1 MRSSDI
7 FREYVWLVKTIWQ
20 SGKITLEDL
29 SRLWEISELND
40 GSPMPRSTF
49 NRHRSAVQE
58 IFGIDIE
65 CDRSNGNVY
74 YIANA
79 DNLGSVMNWMV
90 SSLAVNNLITESRSI
105 QNRILLEP
113 VPFAGDTLQTIIEA
127 MKENRQIELTYQGY
141 GKPERNYTIEPYCIR
156 LFKQRWYILGHFDDK
171 FRLFSFD
178 RIVRFKISDLHFK
191 MPKDFDCEAYFA
203 EYFGMMTDSRV
214 KQERIV
220 IRAHGQE
227 RYYLRDLPLHHTQR
241 EIGST
246 ENTVDFELYLRPTT
260 DFLAAIF
267 SRAGWVEIISPRHLK
282 TELFNWSLAMLNRLD
297 NDSST
302 LPQWESN

>member
-7 FREYVWLVKTIWQ
+7 FREYVWLVETIWQ
-20 SGKITLEDL
+20 AGKITLDEL
-29 SRLWEISELND
+29 SRRWERSKLNN

-49 NRHRSAVQE
+49 NRHRSAVQD

-65 CDRSNGNVY
+65 CDRSNGNFY
-74 YIANA
+74 YISNA
-79 DNLGSVMNWMV
+79 DSLSSVMNWMV
-90 SSLAVNNLITESRSI
+90 SSLAVNNMITESRSI

-113 VPFAGDTLQTIIEA
+113 VPFAGETLQTLIEA
-127 MKENRQIELTYQGY
+127 MKENHRVELTYQGY
-141 GKPERNYTIEPYCIR
+141 GKPERDYIIEPYCIR
-156 LFKQRWYILGHFDDK
+156 LFKQRWYLLGHFDDK

-178 RIVRFKISDLHFK
+178 RIVSVKVSDLQFK
-191 MPKDFDCEAYFA
+191 MPKDFDCESYFD

-214 KQERIV
+214 KPERVI

-227 RYYLRDLPLHHTQR
+227 RYYLRDLPLQHTQH

-246 ENTVDFELYLRPTT
+246 KDTVDFELYLRPTT

-267 SRAGWVEIISPRHLK
+267 SRVGMVEIISPKHLK
-282 TELFNWSLAMLNRLD
+282 EELLGWSRAMLTRLD
-297 NDSST
+297 NDST
-302 LPQWESN
+302 TPPQ

>member
-7 FREYVWLVKTIWQ
+7 FREYVWLVETIWQ
-20 SGKITLEDL
+20 AGKITLDEL
-29 SRLWEISELND
+29 SRRWERSKLNN

-49 NRHRSAVQE
+49 NRHRSAVQD

-65 CDRSNGNVY
+65 CDRSNGNFY
-74 YIANA
+74 YISNA
-79 DNLGSVMNWMV
+79 DSLSSVMNWMV
-90 SSLAVNNLITESRSI
+90 SSLAVNNMITESRSI

-113 VPFAGDTLQTIIEA
+113 VPFAGETLQTLIEA
-127 MKENRQIELTYQGY
+127 MKENHRVELTYQGY
-141 GKPERNYTIEPYCIR
+141 GKPERDYIIEPYCIR
-156 LFKQRWYILGHFDDK
+156 LFKQRWYLLGHFDDK

-178 RIVRFKISDLHFK
+178 RIVSVKVSDLQFK
-191 MPKDFDCEAYFA
+191 MPKDFDCESYFD

-214 KQERIV
+214 KPERVI

-227 RYYLRDLPLHHTQR
+227 RYYLRDLPLHHTQH

-246 ENTVDFELYLRPTT
+246 KDTVDFELYLRPTT

-267 SRAGWVEIISPRHLK
+267 SRVGMVEIISPKHLK
-282 TELFNWSLAMLNRLD
+282 EELLGWSRAMLTRLD
-297 NDSST
+297 NDST
-302 LPQWESN
+302 TPPQ

>member
-7 FREYVWLVKTIWQ
+7 FREYVWLVETIWQ
-20 SGKITLEDL
+20 AGKITLDEL
-29 SRLWEISELND
+29 SRRWERSKLNN
-40 GSPMPRSTF
+40 GSPMSRSTF
-49 NRHRSAVQE
+49 NRHRSAVQD

-79 DNLGSVMNWMV
+79 DSLSSVMNWMV
-90 SSLAVNNLITESRSI
+90 SSLAVNNMITESRSI

-113 VPFAGDTLQTIIEA
+113 VPFAGETLQTLIEA
-127 MKENRQIELTYQGY
+127 MKENHRVELTYQGY
-141 GKPERNYTIEPYCIR
+141 GKPERDYIIEPYCIR
-156 LFKQRWYILGHFDDK
+156 LFKQRWYLLGHFDDK

-178 RIVRFKISDLHFK
+178 RIVSVKVSDLQFK
-191 MPKDFDCEAYFA
+191 MPKDFDCESYFD

-214 KQERIV
+214 KPERVI

-227 RYYLRDLPLHHTQR
+227 RYYLRDLPLHHTQH

-246 ENTVDFELYLRPTT
+246 KDTVDFELYLRPTT

-267 SRAGWVEIISPRHLK
+267 SRAGRVEIISPKHLK
-282 TELFNWSLAMLNRLD
+282 EELLEWSRAMLMRLD
-297 NDSST
+297 TDSTT
-302 LPQWESN
+302 LPQ

>member
-7 FREYVWLVKTIWQ
+7 FREYVWLVETIWQ
-20 SGKITLEDL
+20 AGKITLDEL
-29 SRLWEISELND
+29 SRRWERSKLNN

-49 NRHRSAVQE
+49 NRHRSAVQD

-79 DNLGSVMNWMV
+79 DSLSSVMNWMV
-90 SSLAVNNLITESRSI
+90 SSLAVNNMITESRSI
-105 QNRILLEP
+105 QKRILLEP
-113 VPFAGDTLQTIIEA
+113 VPFAGETLQTLIEA
-127 MKENRQIELTYQGY
+127 MKENHLIELTYQGY
-141 GKPERNYTIEPYCIR
+141 GKPERDYIIEPYCIR
-156 LFKQRWYILGHFDDK
+156 LFKQRWYLLGHFDDK

-178 RIVRFKISDLHFK
+178 RMIRVKVSDLQFK
-191 MPKDFDCEAYFA
+191 MPKDFDCGSYFD

-214 KQERIV
+214 KPERVI

-227 RYYLRDLPLHHTQR
+227 RYYLRDLPLHHTQH

-246 ENTVDFELYLRPTT
+246 KDTVDFELYLRPTT

-267 SRAGWVEIISPRHLK
+267 SRVGMVEIISPKHLK
-282 TELFNWSLAMLNRLD
+282 EELLEWSRAMLTRLD
-297 NDSST
+297 NDSTT
-302 LPQWESN
+302 LPQ

>member
-1 MRSSDI
+1 
-7 FREYVWLVKTIWQ
+7 
-20 SGKITLEDL
+20 
-29 SRLWEISELND
+29 
-40 GSPMPRSTF
+40 MPRSTF

-79 DNLGSVMNWMV
+79 DSLGSVMNWMV
-90 SSLAVNNLITESRSI
+90 SSLAVNNMITESRSI
-105 QNRILLEP
+105 QDRILLEP
-113 VPFAGDTLQTIIEA
+113 VPFAGDILQTIIEA

-141 GKPERNYTIEPYCIR
+141 GKPERDYIIEPYCIR

-178 RIVRFKISDLHFK
+178 RIIRVKVSDLQFK
-191 MPKDFDCEAYFA
+191 MPKYFDCEAYFD

-214 KQERIV
+214 KAERV
-220 IRAHGQE
+220 ILRAHGQE
-227 RYYLRDLPLHHTQR
+227 RYYLRDLPLHHSQH

-246 ENTVDFELYLRPTT
+246 KDTVDFELYLRPTT

-267 SRAGWVEIISPRHLK
+267 SRAGWVEIISPKHLK
-282 TELFNWSLAMLNRLD
+282 EELLGWSRAMLTRLD
-297 NDSST
+297 NDST
-302 LPQWESN
+302 ILPQWDS

>member
-29 SRLWEISELND
+29 SRQWERSELND

-79 DNLGSVMNWMV
+79 NNLGSVMNWMV
-90 SSLAVNNLITESRSI
+90 SSLAFNNLMTESRSI
-105 QNRILLEP
+105 QNRILFEP
-113 VPFAGDTLQTIIEA
+113 IPFVGDTFQTIIEA
-127 MKENRQIELTYQGY
+127 MKDNRQIELSYKGY

-156 LFKQRWYILGHFDDK
+156 LYKQRWYILGHFDDK

-178 RIVRFKISDLHFK
+178 RIVRVKVCDLRFK

-203 EYFGMMTDSRV
+203 EYFGILTDSRV

-227 RYYLRDLPLHHTQR
+227 RYYLRDLPLHHSQH

-260 DFLAAIF
+260 DFLATIF
-267 SRAGWVEIISPRHLK
+267 SRAGWVEIISPQYLK
-282 TELFNWSLAMLNRLD
+282 TELLNWSHATLNRLD

-302 LPQWESN
+302 LPQWKSN

>member
-7 FREYVWLVKTIWQ
+7 FREYVWLVETIWQ
-20 SGKITLEDL
+20 AGKITLDEL
-29 SRLWEISELND
+29 SHRWERSKLNN

-49 NRHRSAVQE
+49 NRHRSAVQD

-79 DNLGSVMNWMV
+79 DSLSSVMNWMV
-90 SSLAVNNLITESRSI
+90 SSLAVNNMITESRSI
-105 QNRILLEP
+105 QKRILLEP
-113 VPFAGDTLQTIIEA
+113 VPFAGETLQTLIEA
-127 MKENRQIELTYQGY
+127 MKENHRVELTYQGY
-141 GKPERNYTIEPYCIR
+141 GKPERDYIIEPYCIR
-156 LFKQRWYILGHFDDK
+156 LFKQRWYLLGHFDDK

-178 RIVRFKISDLHFK
+178 RIVSVKVSDLQFK
-191 MPKDFDCEAYFA
+191 MPKDFDCESYFD

-214 KQERIV
+214 KPERVI

-227 RYYLRDLPLHHTQR
+227 RYYLRDLPLHHTQH

-246 ENTVDFELYLRPTT
+246 KDTVDFELYVRPTT

-267 SRAGWVEIISPRHLK
+267 SRVGMVEIISPKHLK
-282 TELFNWSLAMLNRLD
+282 EELLGWSRAMLTRLD
-297 NDSST
+297 NDST
-302 LPQWESN
+302 TPPQ

>member
-20 SGKITLEDL
+20 AGKITLEDL
-29 SRLWEISELND
+29 SGRWERSELNN

-79 DNLGSVMNWMV
+79 DSLGSVMNWMV
-90 SSLAVNNLITESRSI
+90 SSLAVNNMITESRSI

-141 GKPERNYTIEPYCIR
+141 GKSERNYLIEPYCIR
-156 LFKQRWYILGHFDDK
+156 LYKQRWYLLGHFDDK

-178 RIVRFKISDLHFK
+178 RIVKVSASELKFK
-191 MPKDFDCEAYFA
+191 MPKDFDCEAYFD

-214 KQERIV
+214 KPERV
-220 IRAHGQE
+220 ILWAHGQE
-227 RYYLRDLPLHHTQR
+227 RYYLRALPLHHTQH

-246 ENTVDFELYLRPTT
+246 GNTVDFELYLRPTT

-267 SRAGWVEIISPRHLK
+267 SRAGWVEIISPQHLK
-282 TELFNWSLAMLNRLD
+282 DELLGWSRAMLIRLD

-302 LPQWESN
+302 LPQWDS

>member
-20 SGKITLEDL
+20 SGKITLEDI
-29 SRLWEISELND
+29 SRRWERSELNN

-79 DNLGSVMNWMV
+79 DNIDSVMNWMV

-105 QNRILLEP
+105 QNRILLESI
-113 VPFAGDTLQTIIEA
+113 PFAGDTLQTIIEA
-127 MKENRQIELTYQGY
+127 MKENRRIELSYKGY
-141 GKPERNYTIEPYCIR
+141 GKPERDYIIEPYCIR
-156 LFKQRWYILGHFDDK
+156 LFKQRWYLLGHFDDK

-178 RIVRFKISDLHFK
+178 RIVKVKVSDLRFKI
-191 MPKDFDCEAYFA
+191 PKDFDCEAYFA

-214 KQERIV
+214 KQQRVI

-227 RYYLRDLPLHHTQR
+227 RYYLRDLPLHHTQH

-246 ENTVDFELYLRPTT
+246 ENTVDFELYLRPTK

-267 SRAGWVEIISPRHLK
+267 SRAGWVEIISPQYLK
-282 TELFNWSLAMLNRLD
+282 TELLSWSRAMINRH
-297 NDSST
+297 DSST
-302 LPQWESN
+302 LPQWHG

>member
-7 FREYVWLVKTIWQ
+7 FREYVWLVETIWQ
-20 SGKITLEDL
+20 AGKITLDEL
-29 SRLWEISELND
+29 SRRWERSKLNN

-49 NRHRSAVQE
+49 NRHRSAVQD

-79 DNLGSVMNWMV
+79 DSLSSVMNWMV
-90 SSLAVNNLITESRSI
+90 SSLAVNNMITESRSI
-105 QNRILLEP
+105 QKRILLEP
-113 VPFAGDTLQTIIEA
+113 VPFAGETLQTLIEA
-127 MKENRQIELTYQGY
+127 MKENHRVELTYQGY
-141 GKPERNYTIEPYCIR
+141 GKPERDYIIEPYCIR
-156 LFKQRWYILGHFDDK
+156 LFKQRWYLLGHFDDK

-178 RIVRFKISDLHFK
+178 RIVSVKVSDLQFK
-191 MPKDFDCEAYFA
+191 MPKDFDCESYFD

-214 KQERIV
+214 KPERVI

-227 RYYLRDLPLHHTQR
+227 RYYLRDLPLHHTQH

-246 ENTVDFELYLRPTT
+246 KDTVDFELYVRPTT

-267 SRAGWVEIISPRHLK
+267 SRVGMVEIISPKHLK
-282 TELFNWSLAMLNRLD
+282 EELLGWSRAMLTRLD
-297 NDSST
+297 NDST
-302 LPQWESN
+302 TPPQ